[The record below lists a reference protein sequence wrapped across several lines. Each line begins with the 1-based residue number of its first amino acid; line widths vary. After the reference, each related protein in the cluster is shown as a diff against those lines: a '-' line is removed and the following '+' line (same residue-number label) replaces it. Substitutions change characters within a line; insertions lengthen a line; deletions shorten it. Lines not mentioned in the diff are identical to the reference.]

1 MKVAG
6 IVRIEEQGAA
16 VMPPPRPVMAMRA
29 EMAQQQT
36 TPVAPGEL
44 EIRAAVTLTAALR

>member
-1 MKVAG
+1 
-6 IVRIEEQGAA
+6 

-44 EIRAAVTLTAALR
+44 EIRATVTLTAALR